1 MSRLE
6 EKCYERMRY
15 REEHIDDILS
25 LLYPQLTKPLEECS
39 VLDMGCGLGAL
50 SIPASARVKRIKGI
64 DLDESYITGCK
75 SRAEEEGIM
84 NATFEV
90 KSLFNL
96 DGEEQYDIVLC
107 SDVLEHVEDQ
117 DGLLQRIV
125 LSLNDGGVFYLTTNN
140 KFWPMEGHF
149 GLLFLSY
156 LPRDKAEKEVR
167 RTGRGKVYNVYPL
180 SYNMLRR
187 LLSKYPIDFEFKPPR
202 NPGKL
207 VYKIG
212 SQLVKTSSFFWNF
225 SNAFQVV
232 GKKRSSLES

>member
-25 LLYPQLTKPLEECS
+25 LLYPQLTKPLEECT

-50 SIPASARVKRIKGI
+50 SLPASRRVKSVKGI
-64 DLDESYITGCK
+64 DVNEAYVARCK
-75 SRAEEEGIM
+75 EKAKQEGVT

-90 KSLFNL
+90 KSLF
-96 DGEEQYDIVLC
+96 DFDEEAQYDIVLC

-117 DGLLQRIV
+117 NGV
-125 LSLNDGGVFYLTTNN
+125 LEKILFTLKDGGVFYLTTNN
-140 KFWPMEGHF
+140 KYWPMEGHF

-156 LPRDKAEKEVR
+156 LPREKAEREVQ

-180 SYNMLRR
+180 SYNMLRE
-187 LLSKYPIDFEFKPPR
+187 LLSKYPIEYEFKPPK
-202 NPGKL
+202 NPQKL

-212 SQLVKTSSFFWNF
+212 SGLTKMSSIFWNF